1 MRDPERGAGSYSER
15 GAVAGTGTGS
25 YTAGSGSAW
34 QYRSIPYEGEDRDK
48 TTARREKE
56 ARASSSTMATAHS
69 NNDNY
74 NSFNMY
80 GRDTDI
86 MRGSDSKASSSSN
99 RGDRDRDRDSAV
111 QNKQS
116 LKIDEERTLLPRG
129 SSFREEKAMVT
140 GAYDAAARGAQE
152 AGGGMTP
159 RPYESDG
166 SAASK
171 EVFGQGTGTGTRK
184 SSSTQAPPGFQIP
197 LEQKVRTVHYCACR
211 RFTSGL
217 PR

>member
-15 GAVAGTGTGS
+15 GAVADTGTGG

-48 TTARREKE
+48 TTARREME

-80 GRDTDI
+80 GRETDI
-86 MRGSDSKASSSSN
+86 MRGSDSKASSGSN
-99 RGDRDRDRDSAV
+99 RGERDRDSAV

-140 GAYDAAARGAQE
+140 GAYDAAARGAE
-152 AGGGMTP
+152 AGSGMTP
-159 RPYESDG
+159 RPYQSDG

-171 EVFGQGTGTGTRK
+171 EVFGQGTGTGMRK
-184 SSSTQAPPGFQIP
+184 GSSTQAPPGFQSP